1 MMERLQKIIANRGYC
16 SRRKA
21 EQLILEV
28 KVKINGIIINELG
41 YKANSDDEIE
51 VEGIKLEVSPKE
63 YYLLYKPRGLLVLLM
78 TIVEEKQ

>member
-28 KVKINGIIINELG
+28 KINGTIINELG

>member
-28 KVKINGIIINELG
+28 KVKVNGTIINELG

-51 VEGIKLEVSPKE
+51 VEGIK
-63 YYLLYKPRGLLVLLM
+63 
-78 TIVEEKQ
+78 